1 MTITML
7 VSNLFPTFKSHSATL
22 STFKSRSSGTGYE
35 FGDFGECGFFAQ
47 LAHMCFLVKEL
58 RAGTKIQ
65 CLAQCLSDS
74 VFNPMSERWGINGG
88 EMDKMKKKN
97 DPPLSLI

>member
-22 STFKSRSSGTGYE
+22 STFKSRSSETGYE

-47 LAHMCFLVKEL
+47 LAHMRFLVKEL

-65 CLAQCLSDS
+65 CLVQCLSDS
-74 VFNPMSERWGINGG
+74 VFNPMSVGWGINGW
-88 EMDKMKKKN
+88 EMDKMKKLKN
-97 DPPLSLI
+97 